1 MRKLKRKRAASA
13 DHDHAGP
20 VHDAFDK
27 AMSLAL
33 SFLGPE
39 APDTLG
45 DGDAQPLSGLGAPA
59 PLCNAEAEEAELG
72 EEHEEELEEELEE
85 EPEAGAEE
93 EVDPFENP

>member
-20 VHDAFDK
+20 VHDAFNK

-59 PLCNAEAEEAELG
+59 PLCNAEAEEDELG
-72 EEHEEELEEELEE
+72 GEHEEEPEEELEE
-85 EPEAGAEE
+85 AEE
-93 EVDPFENP
+93 EDDPFENP